1 MTTKLE
7 WPGVRWTHRI
17 KDGTIANMSSGAGR
31 SKVNNVRV
39 VIIEPDEGDALFLPM
54 SVGMGINTKGRDGG
68 VYIASAYL
76 LKPHAGFSGSTIKDV
91 LVAYN
96 KVVDGL
102 SILKYNN
109 EIKSKEFFRPYASL
123 EEIASM
129 L

>member
-1 MTTKLE
+1 MSVELE
-7 WPGVRWTHRI
+7 WPGVRWTYRI
-17 KDGTIANMSSGAGR
+17 KDGTITNMSSGSGR

-39 VIIEPDEGDALFLPM
+39 VRIEPDEGDALFLPM
-54 SVGMGINTKGRDGG
+54 SVGMSINTKGRDGG

-91 LVAYN
+91 LDAYS
-96 KVVDGL
+96 KVVEGL
-102 SILKYNN
+102 GILKYNN

-123 EEIASM
+123 EEIASI